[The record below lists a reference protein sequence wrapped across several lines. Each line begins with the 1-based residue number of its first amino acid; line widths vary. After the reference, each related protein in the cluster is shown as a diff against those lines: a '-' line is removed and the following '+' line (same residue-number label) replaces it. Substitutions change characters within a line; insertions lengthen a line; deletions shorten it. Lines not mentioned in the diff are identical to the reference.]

1 MYIILVHDVPL
12 SDVPV
17 CVILIHD
24 VPLSDVPDHMCHLNP

>member
-17 CVILIHD
+17 FVILIHD